1 MKLMNLLFGTPLS
14 AALAAFLFAGSS
26 PDDVCRWQ
34 QSLSD
39 ARDITAEAADAAA
52 SGKTEEAV
60 RLYQDAM
67 IFGRKAALALHE
79 HGDAAVGDAV
89 DSDCSSDN
97 NGDEESPLDWLIALY
112 RDSALTRIRLDDVE
126 GARKDA
132 WGACL
137 YSQNT
142 NISSLE
148 CLAKVCEAGG
158 DDMGRLMALKNIIKL
173 DDTKSNDDEQLD
185 SQRRSEIETVIA
197 ELEEKLKA

>member
-1 MKLMNLLFGTPLS
+1 MTTFVG
-14 AALAAFLFAGSS
+14 GSN
-26 PDDVCRWQ
+26 PCPI
-34 QSLSD
+34 

-89 DSDCSSDN
+89 DSDSSSDN

-112 RDSALTRIRLDDVE
+112 RDSALTRIQLDDVE

-142 NISSLE
+142 DISSLE
-148 CLAKVCEAGG
+148 RLAKVCEAGG

-185 SQRRSEIETVIA
+185 PQRRSEIETVIA

>member
-1 MKLMNLLFGTPLS
+1 MYLFGTPLS
-14 AALAAFLFAGSS
+14 AAVVAFLFSGSS
-26 PDDVCRWQ
+26 PDDVARWQ

-39 ARDITAEAADAAA
+39 AKDISAEAADAAA

-79 HGDAAVGDAV
+79 HGSVVDDAV
-89 DSDCSSDN
+89 DDSDCSSSDN
-97 NGDEESPLDWLIALY
+97 NDDEESSLDWLIALY
-112 RDSALTRIRLDDVE
+112 RDSASTRIQLDDVE

-142 NISSLE
+142 DISSLE

-158 DDMGRLMALKNIIKL
+158 DDMGRLMALKNIIQL
-173 DDTKSNDDEQLD
+173 DDKFTKSNDDEQLD
-185 SQRRSEIETVIA
+185 SQRRSEIETSIR
-197 ELEEKLKA
+197 ELEAKLKA